1 MPQSLRLTLLRLFN
15 MGAFNPGTMM
25 PIQQQRQRQ
34 QHSSQ
39 GGAFG
44 NMVQNAQNLQ
54 AGLVPLQ
61 EQQNTP
67 QNHPN
72 FQQQRQQNQQ

>member
-1 MPQSLRLTLLRLFN
+1 

-44 NMVQNAQNLQ
+44 NMVVQNAQNLQ